1 MVESNH
7 PFAQCAVSDFTVDDK
22 TYKMFNMSAL
32 NDARYEKLPFAIRV
46 LLESAVRNCDNFNIK
61 RKSHT
66 THIPILLTLLLTL
79 LIYLSSC

>member
-7 PFAQCAVSDFTVDDK
+7 PFAQCAVSDFTVDNK

-32 NDARYEKLPFAIRV
+32 NDPRYEKLPFAIRV

-61 RKSHT
+61 RKSSHT
-66 THIPILLTLLLTL
+66 LQILSTL
-79 LIYLSSC
+79 